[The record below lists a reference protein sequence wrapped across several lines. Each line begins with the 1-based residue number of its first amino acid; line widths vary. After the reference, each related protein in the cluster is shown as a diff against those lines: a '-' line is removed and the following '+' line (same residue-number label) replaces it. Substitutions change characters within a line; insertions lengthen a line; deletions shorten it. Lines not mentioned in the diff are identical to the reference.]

1 MADWKQSKPTLPER
15 SGIPSGS
22 TTLPIMSGTLVTQN
36 SSPDATFAK
45 VLASYHSKY
54 AEAGPSSAQLDS
66 PIRYD
71 VVLDEE
77 DGMISALMGSL
88 EET

>member
-1 MADWKQSKPTLPER
+1 
-15 SGIPSGS
+15 
-22 TTLPIMSGTLVTQN
+22 MSGTMVTQ
-36 SSPDATFAK
+36 SASPDATFAK
-45 VLASYHSKY
+45 VLANYHSKY

-77 DGMISALMGSL
+77 SGMISALMGSL